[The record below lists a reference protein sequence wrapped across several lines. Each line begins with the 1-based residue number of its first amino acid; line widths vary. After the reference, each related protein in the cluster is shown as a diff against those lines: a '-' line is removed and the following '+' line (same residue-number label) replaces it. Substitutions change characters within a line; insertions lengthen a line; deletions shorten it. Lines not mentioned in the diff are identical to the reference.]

1 MLLSTFTENQVQFRC
16 HCSIV
21 AKATFI
27 KTEKDIFQKQP
38 EIGPRSVIGGE
49 LIIRIA
55 VGLQM
60 SRSVCSGT
68 GASRPVS
75 VCSCFSTPGSSC
87 CSATF

>member
-1 MLLSTFTENQVQFRC
+1 M

-27 KTEKDIFQKQP
+27 KTEKEFFLKQSK
-38 EIGPRSVIGGE
+38 IGLRNVFGAES
-49 LIIRIA
+49 IIRIA

-75 VCSCFSTPGSSC
+75 VCS
-87 CSATF
+87 